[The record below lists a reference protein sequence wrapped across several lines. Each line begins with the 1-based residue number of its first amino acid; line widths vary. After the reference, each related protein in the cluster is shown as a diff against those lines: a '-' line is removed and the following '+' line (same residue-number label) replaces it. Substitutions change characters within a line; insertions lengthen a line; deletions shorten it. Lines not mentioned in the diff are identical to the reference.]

1 MGLKPGP
8 WALCP
13 VPPHFGIHPGEQAQ
27 LGSSASTASTDWL
40 GGVGARAWCLRF
52 KQPLPHLPQPV
63 SETLA
68 PREAPSGDPQAGP
81 ASPQSSGRLLQEAFL
96 ACLGW
101 ESLLRRRIFRNDHGL
116 VLGQVRF
123 GVFLWDSIVS
133 PAAPSEIHVG
143 SWVDER
149 GLCPMQGQKGERAC
163 PRDVEQA
170 CEVVGAQA
178 GGAPTERP
186 HCRTRFP
193 EVHRERCACPRGRN
207 LLVQTRPSLTV
218 VPLGTRKLAHGMC
231 RDADSELVP
240 RGPGRGEEWGL
251 PTPHSRVCVEVG
263 RAVGRPV
270 SPQIPMRKS

>member
-1 MGLKPGP
+1 MLVDDRLNPFPVWLAPALGQWASSQDPGLCAPSPLILESTPGSRP
-8 WALCP
+8 SWAP
-13 VPPHFGIHPGEQAQ
+13 RPPLPLLTGWVGWGLE
-27 LGSSASTASTDWL
+27 LGVCGSSSLSPTSPS
-40 GGVGARAWCLRF
+40 R
-52 KQPLPHLPQPV
+52 
-63 SETLA
+63 
-68 PREAPSGDPQAGP
+68 REAPSGDPQAGP

-149 GLCPMQGQKGERAC
+149 GLCPMQGQEGERAC

-170 CEVVGAQA
+170 CEAVGAQA

-240 RGPGRGEEWGL
+240 RGPGGGEEWGL
-251 PTPHSRVCVEVG
+251 PTPHSRVCVLT
-263 RAVGRPV
+263 
-270 SPQIPMRKS
+270 